1 MTYLVQYGFKLKQDL
16 NLSVSNMIPGI
27 NESKILTMN
36 ISCECKCKF
45 NGTKCNSNQWRNN
58 KKCQCKCK
66 KWSVFHIYIFNS
78 ISQFQFILSILIC
91 FIFVLWSG
99 NKCYFF
105 NDIINIKKFDLNNIK
120 IDEKPY
126 KNILV
131 YYFGYVTIKKYVN
144 IYSVNPLHLIL
155 RHINVYF
162 EEINE
167 NKYLMVVPTNE
178 SKEKIKKYEDLWI
191 KIRRFD

>member
-16 NLSVSNMIPGI
+16 NLSISNMIPGI
-27 NESKILTMN
+27 NELKTLTMN

-45 NGTKCNSNQWRNN
+45 NGTKWNSNQWRNN

-66 KWSVFHIYIFNS
+66 KWSVFYVYIFNS
-78 ISQFQFILSILIC
+78 ITHFQFILSILIC
-91 FIFVLWSG
+91 FIFVLRNG
-99 NKCYFF
+99 KCYFF
-105 NDIINIKKFDLNNIK
+105 NDIINIKNFDSNNIK

-126 KNILV
+126 KNILI
-131 YYFGYVTIKKYVN
+131 YYIGYVSSKKYVN
-144 IYSVNPLHLIL
+144 IYSVNPLYLIF
-155 RHINVYF
+155 RYINVYF
-162 EEINE
+162 EEINK